1 MLQSKIVIAMHL
13 FLLIFSSNLYTQTMD
28 EPETFK
34 SANLGGPR
42 LGLTYVLGD
51 GEFYNNLKVN
61 EMDRLVSQFGW
72 HFEYQVSPKTVAG
85 PSFVVQLVPLLGGV
99 EYGKVIPSVT
109 LAFGIR
115 FLSGIEFGMGP
126 NLVLSEN
133 GLVSSL
139 VLVGGKSFNY
149 GGVSLPINLAY
160 VINPEGHRISFIF
173 GYALD

>member
-13 FLLIFSSNLYTQTMD
+13 LLLIFSSNLYTQTMD

-42 LGLTYVLGD
+42 LGLTYVLGE
-51 GEFYNNLKVN
+51 GEFYNSLKVN

-85 PSFVVQLVPLLGGV
+85 PSFVVQLVTLLGGV

>member
-1 MLQSKIVIAMHL
+1 MLRQE
-13 FLLIFSSNLYTQTMD
+13 LLIVTAILLLFISGNSYTQIMD

-42 LGLTYVLGD
+42 LGLTYVLGE
-51 GEFYNNLKVN
+51 GEFYNSLKVN

-72 HFEYQVSPKTVAG
+72 HFEYQVSPKSVAG
-85 PSFVVQLVPLLGGV
+85 PSFVVQFIPLLGGV
-99 EYGKVIPSVT
+99 EYGKVIPSLT

-139 VLVGGKSFNY
+139 VLAGGKSFNY
-149 GGVSLPINLAY
+149 GGVNLPINLAY